1 MLLKSFQ
8 TTQQIR
14 SKKVLFR
21 DKLLNDKKLD
31 ITMGDC
37 YFIFLAIAYLPLKQ
51 NRRCGTKK
59 SSDSP
64 CFKKFA
70 NLNFLHRNFIQ
81 LSKT

>member
-1 MLLKSFQ
+1 
-8 TTQQIR
+8 
-14 SKKVLFR
+14 
-21 DKLLNDKKLD
+21 
-31 ITMGDC
+31 MGDC
-37 YFIFLAIAYLPLKQ
+37 YFIFPAIAYLPLKQ
-51 NRRCGTKK
+51 NRRCGSKK